1 MINRNILI
9 ILFFSLLACK
19 SEPEFRLTIPKDK
32 LQLVFKD
39 MVLAGEAVDLYA
51 PMNQDSVREL
61 FTKQISE
68 IHNISVAEI
77 TANMDMLKSNE
88 AKFLEMCDS
97 VALVLR
103 NLDKNMTLGKK
114 PKKESVKLNK

>member
-1 MINRNILI
+1 
-9 ILFFSLLACK
+9 
-19 SEPEFRLTIPKDK
+19 
-32 LQLVFKD
+32 